1 MKKRSLVLSLVISV
15 FLTLSLY
22 SCGGSGGGSGSGNFS
37 SSQVSSKDVSVTG
50 TVSSSSYTI
59 ASNGNIIDK
68 ILNFF
73 TERKVIA
80 ASGEEVNAIWGLP
93 TLKGEI
99 SPESFKYKVNIPI
112 NADGTF
118 TVNLPKTATISLGG
132 KQVTLNLGWILLLVN
147 TNAKSKKD
155 MIVGY
160 ITLSDSSDSLL
171 WMPISDALGNIN
183 LGVLSQN
190 GNEARSSATLSDE
203 AGTFSLSLD
212 QLEQIAKSDDVL
224 KNIKN
229 IFMNYNENT
238 GEYWILQPYFGW
250 NDNPSSIKN
259 QWSNPDNLS
268 FYGYA
273 FYLSTNDTTNPTFS
287 DVCQGN
293 EIMRLYPPTTIHLID
308 NVSASFD
315 NSTPIYTE
323 KAPIETDSGGTQ
335 ECSGKYFYLSK
346 DNDSIE
352 PGYMYNFI
360 VGDSNLLAPDNQ
372 TQRIPSGYWTL
383 KMYDN
388 NTGNESTVAM
398 FDLAVASPFDSEGN
412 PTIFFPSVKV
422 NVDDNDTIQSIQIKF
437 YTFGS
442 SGWAEVTDPTV
453 IDKMFSELAISLDY
467 YGGSQRIED
476 NYYIIGE
483 DNIFD
488 NSSLTLPITI
498 DASKLK
504 HTWKFSDYN
513 GSKEPV
519 AESISIGYSMGNV
532 NFRFV
537 WRNKIPG

>member
-1 MKKRSLVLSLVISV
+1 MKKRGFVLGLLIYV
-15 FLTLSLY
+15 FMAFALY
-22 SCGGSGGGSGSGNFS
+22 SCGGSGGGSSFSQAGSKS
-37 SSQVSSKDVSVTG
+37 ISVSGKVSN
-50 TVSSSSYTI
+50 SSYTV

-73 TERKVIA
+73 TGRKVVA
-80 ASGEEVNAIWGLP
+80 ASGEEVNAVWGLP

-118 TVNLPKTATISLGG
+118 TVNLPKTATIDLNG
-132 KQVTLNLGWILLLVN
+132 KQVTLSLDWILLLIN
-147 TNAKSKKD
+147 TDAQNKKD

-160 ITLSDSSDSLL
+160 ITLSDSNDSLL
-171 WMPISDALGNIN
+171 WIPVSDALGNIN

-190 GNEARSSATLSDE
+190 GNEARSSTTLSEE
-203 AGTFSLSLD
+203 AGTFSLSLN
-212 QLEQIAKSDDVL
+212 QLKQIAKSDDVL

-229 IFMNYNENT
+229 IFMNYDEHT
-238 GEYWILQPYFGW
+238 GEYWMLQPYFGW
-250 NDNPSSIKN
+250 NDSPTSIKN
-259 QWSNPDNLS
+259 QWSDPDNLS

-273 FYLSTNDTTNPTFS
+273 FYLSTNNTTNPTFS

-293 EIMRLYPPTTIHLID
+293 KIMRLYPPAEIHLI
-308 NVSASFD
+308 NNSSVFD
-315 NSTPIYTE
+315 NSTPIHTQ
-323 KAPIETDSGGTQ
+323 KAQIETDSDGTQ
-335 ECSGKYFYLSK
+335 ECSGQYFYLSE
-346 DNDSIE
+346 DNDSLNS
-352 PGYMYNFI
+352 GYMYNFI

-388 NTGNESTVAM
+388 ATQQESTVAM
-398 FDLAVASPFDSEGN
+398 FDLAVASPFDFNGN

-422 NVDDNDTIQSIQIKF
+422 NVDNNDTIKSIQIKF

-442 SGWAEVTDPTV
+442 SGWTEVKDPV
-453 IDKMFSELAISLDY
+453 VLDKMFSELAVSLDY

-483 DNIFD
+483 NNIFT

-498 DASKLK
+498 DASKLN
-504 HTWKFSDYN
+504 HVWKFSN
-513 GSKEPV
+513 NNSGEEPV
-519 AESISIGYSMGNV
+519 AESISVGYSMGNV
-532 NFRFV
+532 DFRFV
-537 WRNKIPG
+537 WRDQS